1 MSEVDR
7 ELAARRRRMLRTRKK
22 VQGTAER
29 PRLSVFRSLKH
40 ISAQLIDDSRGHTI
54 TSASTF
60 MPDVQGRTQGI
71 DKKAAAK
78 EVGKIVAEKARQAGI
93 ERVLFDRGPYLYRGR
108 VKCLAEGAREAG
120 LKF

>member
-1 MSEVDR
+1 MSEVHK

-54 TSASTF
+54 ASASTF
-60 MPDVQGRTQGI
+60 MPDVRSRTEDV

-78 EVGKIVAEKARQAGI
+78 EVGKTVAERARQAGI
-93 ERVLFDRGPYLYRGR
+93 ERVVFDRGPYLYCGR